1 MKEVV
6 MHSILSIISGMI
18 LLCTPLIC
26 ECQDLYSLISVTMLS
41 EPLMYKAYR
50 EELLAEQL
58 SSSSSTSYL
67 YCAIYHKLH
76 TV

>member
-1 MKEVV
+1 MKVVV
-6 MHSILSIISGMI
+6 MHSILSIIIGVN
-18 LLCTPLIC
+18 PLYTH
-26 ECQDLYSLISVTMLS
+26 LRVSRSWLFNLGNYMLS

-67 YCAIYHKLH
+67 YCTIYHKLH